1 VKFSRRTDWH
11 RDLNRLTEA
20 LAGRRN
26 LGLPVADLTISNPTE
41 CGLSYPVERILSAIS
56 APDSL
61 HYSPDPKG
69 LHSAREAI
77 ARFYREQNVV
87 VDPSDIFI
95 TSGSSESY
103 AHLFRI
109 LCNPGDSVLIPAPS
123 YPLFDYLAR
132 INDLTTESYE
142 LSYDHG
148 WHLDL
153 SSLRK
158 AVTASTRAIIL
169 INPHN
174 PTGMFLKHEDFV
186 KIQEIAA
193 DRELSLIVDEV
204 FSAYGT
210 GETAGRV
217 ATTAGMNGC
226 LTFTL
231 NGLSKLCALPQM
243 KLGWVVVGGTRQTTR
258 EASERLEIVSDTFLS
273 ANTPVQHGLTELFR
287 AGEGVREQI
296 MARCAANRDVLVSRL
311 SHGSVCS
318 VLESEGGWNAIM
330 KVPTTKS
337 EEAWALELLEREGV
351 FVYPGYFFDFTGE
364 GYLVVSLLVDPA
376 EFRRSVEVLLNYI
389 DKTTSR
395 NS

>member
-1 VKFSRRTDWH
+1 VNFSRRTDWH

-26 LGLPVADLTISNPTE
+26 LGKPVADLTVSNPTE
-41 CGLSYPVERILSAIS
+41 CGFQYPAERILKAIS

-69 LHSAREAI
+69 LLSAREAI
-77 ARFYREQNVV
+77 TRFYREQNVV

-103 AHLFRI
+103 ANLFRI
-109 LCNPGDSVLIPAPS
+109 LCNANDSVLVPAPS

-132 INDLTTESYE
+132 ISDIRTESYE

-153 SSLRK
+153 NSLRN
-158 AVTASTRAIIL
+158 AITTTTRAIIL

-174 PTGMFLKHEDFV
+174 PTGMFLKHGDFA
-186 KIQEIAA
+186 KIQAIAA
-193 DRELSLIVDEV
+193 ERDLSLIVDEV

-210 GETAGRV
+210 GGQSGHV
-217 ATTAGMNGC
+217 ATTAGTNGC

-243 KLGWVVVGGTRQTTR
+243 KLGWIVAGGPGETVR
-258 EASERLEIVSDTFLS
+258 EAAERLEIVSDTFLS
-273 ANTPVQHGLTELFR
+273 ANTPVQSGLEELFR
-287 AGEGVREQI
+287 AGEGVRSQI
-296 MARCAANRDVLVSRL
+296 IGRCAANREFLALRL
-311 SHGSVCS
+311 AGGSVCS
-318 VLESEGGWNAIM
+318 LLESEGGWNAIL
-330 KVPTTKS
+330 KVPATKS

-351 FVYPGYFFDFTGE
+351 FVYPGYFFDFTSE
-364 GYLVVSLLVDPA
+364 GFLVVSLLVEPA
-376 EFRRSVEVLLNYI
+376 EFRRSIEILLTCI
-389 DKTTSR
+389 DKTTSQ
-395 NS
+395 NL